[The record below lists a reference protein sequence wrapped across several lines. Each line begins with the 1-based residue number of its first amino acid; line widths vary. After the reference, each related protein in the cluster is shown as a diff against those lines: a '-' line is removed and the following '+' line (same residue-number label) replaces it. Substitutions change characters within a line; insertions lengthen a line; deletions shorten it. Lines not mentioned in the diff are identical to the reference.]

1 MEYDSA
7 RVSIQETTGAEP
19 GIEHETKM
27 GSAVDD
33 GDHDQVEEQLRL
45 MFSEESP
52 HEEGG
57 INRREQSNDLDRLE
71 VSKVADHNVGL
82 GELADL
88 NSIIDSSELIS
99 NNDNGEI
106 STSKIS
112 VMGYDLKDKDEHQVV
127 SPVRYAKFESIRY

>member
-27 GSAVDD
+27 GRAVDD

-99 NNDNGEI
+99 NNDNREI
-106 STSKIS
+106 STSI
-112 VMGYDLKDKDEHQVV
+112 
-127 SPVRYAKFESIRY
+127 